1 MIQQARTNRR
11 LAVCLLLVCLNLVF
25 IWGNSL
31 LPGNVSGLLS
41 SEVKQWLLELFPG
54 LAGTGSEGGHTI
66 RKIAHFLEFCCLGM
80 CLRSLARLRE
90 RPPVQQLLLPWVGGV
105 LAACA
110 DETIQRFVP
119 GRGPALL
126 DVGIDTLGV
135 TLGVGI
141 ISLIYYCKAKKQ
153 NNLEETEK

>member
-1 MIQQARTNRR
+1 MIRQARTDRR
-11 LAVCLLLVCLNLVF
+11 LAVCLLLLCLNLVF

-31 LPGNVSGLLS
+31 LPGSISGLLS
-41 SEVKQWLLELFPG
+41 TEVKVWLLGLFPG
-54 LAGTGSEGGHTI
+54 LAGAGSDSGHTI
-66 RKIAHFLEFCCLGM
+66 RKLAHFLEFCCLGM

-90 RPPVQQLLLPWVGGV
+90 RSRLQQLLLPWMGGV

-119 GRGPALL
+119 DRGPALL

-141 ISLIYYCKAKKQ
+141 ISLIYFLKEKQ
-153 NNLEETEK
+153 NNLEENEK